1 MCGIAGIV
9 SKERSSAERVKRM
22 TDAMAHRGPDGDG
35 FWQNEEGNVL
45 LGHRRLSIIDLSY
58 KGKQPMHYQNR
69 YTITFN
75 GEIYNYLELKSDLE
89 AEGYTFVS
97 DTDTEVLLAL
107 YSKYK
112 EQCLTMLDGMFA
124 FVIYDASEKK
134 IFGARDRFGEKPFYY
149 RYSSN
154 REFTFASEIKALL
167 TPATGNEVNNRM
179 LANFLT
185 SNYRINNPQDMRDT
199 FYRDIFKLPSACYFI
214 LNSALDLK
222 ITEYWKVNLSATNAG
237 ITFEE
242 AKEEFRY
249 LFAQSV
255 SHRLRSDVPVG
266 SSLSGGLDSSSIVC
280 QINALNQ
287 DRSIHQNTFSARFKD
302 FNKDEGNFIQQV
314 NDKTRASYHFTWPD
328 EQGFINDFDDL
339 LYYQDEPFP
348 SASIYAQYCVMKK
361 AKEAN
366 VTVLLDGQGAD
377 EILAGYEYYLQT
389 YLNGLK
395 QNQATNYQVEYQSI
409 IANNANFIPALP
421 VSVATSG
428 TSLKSL
434 VKNTIRPLYKA
445 INPEKYATVQSRPT
459 GLLTDAFLESLDRDW
474 KYTYSYKTDDLKAH
488 LWHSVK
494 YDNLEDLL
502 RFSDRNS
509 MAHSREVRLP
519 FLNTKLVEFLFTLPV
534 EFLIQKGWTKYILRE
549 SLQDL
554 LPKEIAWRKDKI
566 GYEPP
571 QKKWLQNPVFVSKIQ
586 ERKEYL
592 IKKGIINKEFTF
604 TEDHDWSI
612 LMTQNLPL

>member
-22 TDAMAHRGPDGDG
+22 TDAMSHRGPDGDG
-35 FWQNEEGNVL
+35 FWQNEDGNIV
-45 LGHRRLSIIDLSY
+45 LGHRRLSIIDLSD

-75 GEIYNYLELKSDLE
+75 GEIYNYLELKKNLE
-89 AEGYTFVS
+89 ADGFKFTS

-107 YSKYK
+107 YSKHK
-112 EQCLTMLDGMFA
+112 EHCLSMLDGMFA
-124 FVIYDASEKK
+124 FVIYDASEKS

-149 RYSSN
+149 QYTSH
-154 REFTFASEIKALL
+154 REFSFASEIKALL
-167 TPATGNEVNNRM
+167 NSGTGNTVNDQM

-185 SNYRINNPQDMRDT
+185 SNYRINNPQDLRHT
-199 FYRDIFKLPSACYFI
+199 FYRDIFKLPAGCSFT
-214 LNSALDLK
+214 LNSAMDLK
-222 ITEYWKVNLSATNAG
+222 ITEYWKVNLSATNAN

-249 LFAQSV
+249 LFSQSV
-255 SHRLRSDVPVG
+255 SHRLRSDVPIG

-280 QINALNQ
+280 QINDLNK
-287 DRSIHQNTFSARFKD
+287 DRAISQNTFSARFKD
-302 FNKDEGNFIQQV
+302 FNKDEGQFINYLV
-314 NDKTRASYHFTWPD
+314 DKTQANAYFTWPD
-328 EQGFINDFDDL
+328 EQGFIADFDDL
-339 LYYQDEPFP
+339 LYSQDEPFP

-395 QNQATNYQVEYQSI
+395 QNHPKNYEEEYQAI
-409 IANNANFIPALP
+409 ITNNANFIPAPEELIIASNP
-421 VSVATSG
+421 
-428 TSLKSL
+428 SLKNL
-434 VKNTIRPLYKA
+434 VKNVVRPFYKA
-445 INPEKYATVQSRPT
+445 VNPKKYASVAGKPI
-459 GLLTDAFLESLDRDW
+459 GLLTNEFQESLSDNWRFS
-474 KYTYSYKTDDLKAH
+474 YSYETDNLKAH

-534 EFLIQKGWTKYILRE
+534 EFLVQKGWTKYILRE

-586 ERKEYL
+586 ERKNDL
-592 IKKGIINKEFTF
+592 IKKGIINKEFDF

-612 LMTQNLPL
+612 LMTQNLAL

>member
-1 MCGIAGIV
+1 
-9 SKERSSAERVKRM
+9 M
-22 TDAMAHRGPDGDG
+22 TDAMAHRGPDGEG
-35 FWQNEEGNVL
+35 FWQNEDGNVL
-45 LGHRRLSIIDLSY
+45 LGHRRLSIIDLSDR
-58 KGKQPMHYQNR
+58 GKQPMNYQNR

-75 GEIYNYLELKSDLE
+75 GEIYNYLELKNGLE
-89 AEGYTFVS
+89 AEGYQFVS

-112 EQCLTMLDGMFA
+112 EQCLPMLDGMFA
-124 FVIYDASEKK
+124 FVIYDASEKTV
-134 IFGARDRFGEKPFYY
+134 FGARDRFGEKPFYY
-149 RYSSN
+149 RHSAN
-154 REFTFASEIKALL
+154 REFAFASEIKALL
-167 TPATGNEVNNRM
+167 DPAVGNEVNKQM

-185 SNYRINNPQDMRDT
+185 SNYRINNPQDQRNT
-199 FYRDIFKLPSACYFI
+199 FYRDILKIPAACYFT

-222 ITEYWKVNLSATNAG
+222 ITEYWKVNLSAINTN

-280 QINALNQ
+280 QINDLNK

-302 FNKDEGNFIQQV
+302 FNKDEGAFIQQV
-314 NDKTRASYHFTWPD
+314 NDKTGASYHFTWPD
-328 EQGFINDFDDL
+328 EEGFISDFDNL

-361 AKEAN
+361 AKETN

-389 YLNGLK
+389 YLNGIK
-395 QNQATNYQVEYQSI
+395 QNPVKNYQAEYQAI
-409 IANNANFIPALP
+409 VANNANFIPSPGQLAGSPNL
-421 VSVATSG
+421 
-428 TSLKSL
+428 SLKSL
-434 VKNTIRPLYKA
+434 VKDAVRPLYK
-445 INPEKYATVQSRPT
+445 IVNPKKYASVAIKSA
-459 GLLTDAFLESLDRDW
+459 GILTPEFQESLGKEWGFR
-474 KYTYSYKTDDLKAH
+474 YSYETDNVKSH

-519 FLNTKLVEFLFTLPV
+519 FLNAKLVEFLFTLPV

-571 QKKWLQNPVFVSKIQ
+571 QKKWLLNPVFVSKIQ
-586 ERKEYL
+586 ERKEDL
-592 IKKGIINKEFTF
+592 IKKGIINKEFAF